1 MTTRLDAGGHLAGK
15 NIAITGAGSGI
26 GRAVALACADEGANI
41 VVADYGVAMD
51 GSAPSSDVAD
61 AVVGAHV
68 EGDEQRGVL
77 AEGAVGAEAAGVVG
91 VAANAV
97 APYALVSAGV
107 AGGQRWR
114 TRWRRCR
121 TRSSETSA
129 CKGCAVCGA
138 ALCDEAGSA
147 VWVAWSGVSRRP

>member
-61 AVVGAHV
+61 AVVAEIEARGGTALAV
-68 EGDEQRGVL
+68 VGDISQFDVGEQVVATAVDNWGSIDGVVCPAGVL
-77 AEGAVGAEAAGVVG
+77 RERMLF
-91 VAANAV
+91 NM
-97 APYALVSAGV
+97 
-107 AGGQRWR
+107 
-114 TRWRRCR
+114 
-121 TRSSETSA
+121 SEEEWDLS
-129 CKGCAVCGA
+129 
-138 ALCDEAGSA
+138 LIHI
-147 VWVAWSGVSRRP
+147 